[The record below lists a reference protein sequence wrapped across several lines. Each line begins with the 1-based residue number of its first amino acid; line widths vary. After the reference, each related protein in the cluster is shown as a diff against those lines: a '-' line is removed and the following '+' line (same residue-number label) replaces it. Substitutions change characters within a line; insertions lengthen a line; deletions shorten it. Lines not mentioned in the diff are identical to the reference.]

1 MESPLLHSPTP
12 TWEAVG
18 YQQCEGVSGPPAFG
32 ARQETQAGRTG
43 STSLGGE
50 TGRMWGST
58 SSQDTATL
66 SDGQLILSV
75 GPGWPALLIGHKK
88 LEIQGTAWAL
98 FNLGLV
104 EGKARRQ
111 ECISESL
118 QGSVAARVT
127 NCHSLPRIE
136 GFPECGNVSAKTT
149 TVPGKLKQPRSPWVV
164 PLDRG
169 IQSIS

>member
-1 MESPLLHSPTP
+1 MYKGLVQIVWRKECWKGKACSERTKKTRLWLLRSCRYERLIRNKARLLFP
-12 TWEAVG
+12 AVL
-18 YQQCEGVSGPPAFG
+18 CV
-32 ARQETQAGRTG
+32 
-43 STSLGGE
+43 
-50 TGRMWGST
+50 
-58 SSQDTATL
+58 
-66 SDGQLILSV
+66 
-75 GPGWPALLIGHKK
+75 
-88 LEIQGTAWAL
+88 
-98 FNLGLV
+98 NLGLL

-169 IQSIS
+169 IQSISWRECAGLRRPVGLGQLQGVY